1 MRTQKYLI
9 KILAFVEPNIIKKK
23 KNQPN
28 TNQSGRFLYYK
39 YSKNIIVSH

>member
-9 KILAFVEPNIIKKK
+9 KILAFVEPNIIK

-39 YSKNIIVSH
+39 YSKNIIISH